1 MADVTDL
8 QPDLFA
14 AIADGDVE
22 RVQALVAAH
31 PEAAA
36 IRREDGVSAVLWAR
50 YQYELEV
57 LDVLLAANPPLD
69 VFEAA
74 AIGHTEAVRAALAR
88 DPGLATAYAPD
99 GFTALG
105 LAAFFGHRD
114 VAGLLIGAG
123 APINEPSRNLM
134 HVAPLHSALAGRHE
148 AIEPGAGGGTHF
160 EIVIHE
166 DALPVE
172 VERERA
178 VAFQAVEHVI
188 EQRNQPLAEPAE
200 REVPLAVPVRVGNDD
215 DACQRRTSRWTSSGS
230 SGSTRPTGTANPSPA
245 ASRRP

>member
-74 AIGHTEAVRAALAR
+74 AIGHTDAVRAALAR

-114 VAGLLIGAG
+114 VAELLIGAG
-123 APINEPSRNLM
+123 APINEPSRNPM

-148 AIEPGAGGGTHF
+148 AIVDLLLADGADVNAVQADGYTPL
-160 EIVIHE
+160 HE
-166 DALPVE
+166 AAQNGDQAMARRLVAAGADPRARLDSGATPADSARAAGHE
-172 VERERA
+172 V
-178 VAFQAVEHVI
+178 
-188 EQRNQPLAEPAE
+188 LAEWLE
-200 REVPLAVPVRVGNDD
+200 
-215 DACQRRTSRWTSSGS
+215 SR
-230 SGSTRPTGTANPSPA
+230 
-245 ASRRP
+245 